1 MILAV
6 KFYSQFPDSQEMVD
20 GINPLWPAECLEL
33 PEGSEIPE
41 GYTAMSPEE
50 YDAYRA
56 QYNDEVSQ
64 WNAARKVAQ
73 IASAD
78 SP

>member
-6 KFYSQFPDSQEMVD
+6 KFYSQFPDSQEMID

-33 PEGSEIPE
+33 PDGSVVPD
-41 GYTAMSPEE
+41 GYTAMTPEQYE
-50 YDAYRA
+50 AYRA
-56 QYNDEVSQ
+56 QHYDEVSE
-64 WNAARKVAQ
+64 WNKSRKAAA
-73 IASAD
+73 AEP

>member
-6 KFYSQFPDSQEMVD
+6 KFYSQFPDSQEMID

-33 PEGSEIPE
+33 SEGDPMPD
-41 GYTAMSPEE
+41 GYTEMTPEE

-56 QYNDEVSQ
+56 KYSDEVSE
-64 WNAARKVAQ
+64 WNAVRKA
-73 IASAD
+73 AKALE
-78 SP
+78 